1 MLIPFLKG
9 TFMTD
14 TPYEAIGRCKVLREQ
29 INTLEAEHFRHIEAL
44 TALLD
49 GSKRLA
55 SNVVYEMDTERAHQL
70 LAKADEAKAD
80 EAKTAALEAVREF
93 NRWALQAGEAPI
105 KAKRPG

>member
-1 MLIPFLKG
+1 
-9 TFMTD
+9 MTD

-49 GSKRLA
+49 SSKRLA

-70 LAKADEAKAD
+70 LAKADEAK
-80 EAKTAALEAVREF
+80 TAALEAVREL